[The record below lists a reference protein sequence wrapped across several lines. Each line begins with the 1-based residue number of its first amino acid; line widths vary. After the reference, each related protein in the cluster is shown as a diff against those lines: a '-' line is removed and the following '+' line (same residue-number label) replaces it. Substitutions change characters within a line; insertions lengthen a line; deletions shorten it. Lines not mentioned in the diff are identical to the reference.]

1 MCAMLVGMWTG
12 WAPGAV
18 AIVAIVAIV
27 AMALEDQRCGAK
39 KIHKDPQRERGA
51 FS

>member
-18 AIVAIVAIV
+18 AIVAIVAI

-39 KIHKDPQRERGA
+39 KIHKDPQRVGGA